1 MSIDHVQSQVKFI
14 FYLYNINNLIILE
27 LVNNGV
33 PNSVDRMQPFFIFT
47 LNCFYPW
54 LGIHDSYS
62 LQFIFI
68 VCACIY
74 LCVSD
79 LWILFSFKCLIIHIK
94 GCCCIDEFDKLTCD
108 PAVLL
113 EAMEQQSVSVARG
126 GLVANLPARAAVLAA
141 ANPINGHYDI
151 TRRLDENL
159 RIPPALLS
167 R

>member
-1 MSIDHVQSQVKFI
+1 MIPTVFNL
-14 FYLYNINNLIILE
+14 YLLYV
-27 LVNNGV
+27 LVYICV
-33 PNSVDRMQPFFIFT
+33 LVIYEYFF
-47 LNCFYPW
+47 
-54 LGIHDSYS
+54 
-62 LQFIFI
+62 
-68 VCACIY
+68 
-74 LCVSD
+74 
-79 LWILFSFKCLIIHIK
+79 FSPFKCLIIHIK

-167 R
+167 RYFKKK

>member
-1 MSIDHVQSQVKFI
+1 MSV
-14 FYLYNINNLIILE
+14 
-27 LVNNGV
+27 
-33 PNSVDRMQPFFIFT
+33 
-47 LNCFYPW
+47 
-54 LGIHDSYS
+54 
-62 LQFIFI
+62 
-68 VCACIY
+68 
-74 LCVSD
+74 
-79 LWILFSFKCLIIHIK
+79 

-141 ANPINGHYDI
+141 ANPVSGHYDI

-167 R
+167 RYKLSSIIVCSCYILSHFHVKLGLRSSM